1 MKKSNFLLLILFV
14 FIACVYSCSKDN
26 SLSGRL
32 IGKWKMTVVLE
43 LSLDVTSKHNPDND
57 RWIRLIDD
65 PEIENGGKFESGKG
79 DSTENTGKW
88 FIDKDVLFI
97 DSDAGK
103 DDDSYWQITIND
115 DEMRWKGRKFEFNKR
130 FEIFH
135 KRMD

>member
-1 MKKSNFLLLILFV
+1 MKKIISRLVLVVLALSLTTFC
-14 FIACVYSCSKDN
+14 AKDK
-26 SLSGRL
+26 SLSERI
-32 IGKWKMTVVLE
+32 IGKWKMTMVLE

-57 RWIRLIDD
+57 RWIRFIDD

-135 KRMD
+135 KKVE